1 MDNNMIVITV
11 CIIYFVMMVLI
22 GVIAARRNRA
32 TSDYLVAG
40 RKLNVTMTAITL
52 AAVQI
57 GVGIVLS
64 SATNGYNDGVWPGMY
79 YAFGCG
85 GGLIIAGLVT
95 TKKLREQEG
104 YVPLDYF
111 AQRYGESRGIRLWAW
126 ISNVPSLLGIFIAQL
141 LAAGGIL
148 SGFGLS
154 FRTGVV
160 LTAVVIL
167 IYCTIGGMWGVVLTD
182 VVQTAIIAVGVPI
195 LAVAIL
201 IKYAGA
207 GGDIGAIFSTPF
219 IPQGMGTRFVYL
231 VLPLFL
237 SISVSYDAYSRIQSA
252 KNVRTARLGCIIGG
266 ILVIVIGALCSMI
279 GVAARTLFPGVT
291 DGIFTI
297 ATTGV
302 LPPVLAGLVIAAI
315 LAAAMSSANCVI
327 LSMGASFARDFY
339 NKFLHPEVENL
350 DELPKSK
357 LISQATVL
365 LGSLGGIFFAF
376 HMTDILDAM
385 IIFNYPYMGSLLI
398 PLLGGL
404 LWKGA
409 TRKGAFA
416 AAISGGIVGVVSFL
430 FGIPGPLYGKM
441 NTDLSLLIA
450 YIVSAVFLVVF
461 SLCDRKKQGK

>member
-22 GVIAARRNRA
+22 GVIAARRIRA

-231 VLPLFL
+231 VLPFFL

-365 LGSLGGIFFAF
+365 LGSLVGIFFAF

>member
-231 VLPLFL
+231 VLPFFL